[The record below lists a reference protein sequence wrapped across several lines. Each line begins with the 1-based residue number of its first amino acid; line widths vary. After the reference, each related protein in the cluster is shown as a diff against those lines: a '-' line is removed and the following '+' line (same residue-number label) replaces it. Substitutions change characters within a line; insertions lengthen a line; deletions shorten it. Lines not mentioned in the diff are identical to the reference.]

1 MKLAQLGVAI
11 PYQRM
16 RLGMFV
22 VADVI
27 NRARK
32 EGRRV
37 GCRYVTLDSQPS
49 LVSWYECQGFERN
62 RLRQDR
68 RVQDALAHGRDPAAI
83 AVSMR
88 YDLRK

>member
-1 MKLAQLGVAI
+1 M
-11 PYQRM
+11 PRS
-16 RLGMFV
+16 GMFV

-37 GCRYVTLDSQPS
+37 GCRYVTLDSQPD
-49 LVSWYECQGFERN
+49 LVGWYERQGFERN

-68 RVQDALAHGRDPAAI
+68 RVQDALAHGRDPVAI